1 MSKRIFTPE
10 QIQEMIDYYLAPHTL
25 VETEKF
31 FKYDHRLLKKLL
43 LANGVQLHSKE
54 FLRKSANEKL
64 SELAIQGRGQEII
77 DFYLAPNLGK
87 DTCKKFNICQ
97 EALTRL
103 LEKNNIPKHSNETV
117 NQLRSIQFTFEQE
130 QEIINYYLIPKSQNQ
145 TAIHFNINRMLLKR
159 ILKKYNIPLHSDKLI
174 RQLQAQE
181 AEKTNW
187 ERYGYKS
194 PVQTKEVQD
203 KIKATNLER
212 YGVENVSQAE
222 IIKEKKKQV
231 FQEHYGVDYNFQAKE
246 IKNKIEQTM
255 WSRYGKKS
263 YTQTEDYIL
272 KTKQTNLEKYG
283 YEYASQSP
291 EGKEKRRRSCQA
303 EYGTDYYFQTK
314 EFKEILKQRYGVY
327 HCSRK
332 RYKYNNETFDSFPE
346 LCFYV
351 YNIVNNKK
359 IIREPCKLVFIF
371 EDKECNYIPD
381 FQVDDQLIEI
391 KGPQFIKEDGSWWN
405 PYGHHLDNLFEAKH
419 QCAIK
424 NNVKILTESE
434 YLFYENWFKQ
444 NFNEEEYRIN

>member
-1 MSKRIFTPE
+1 MSKRIFTLE
-10 QIQEMIDYYLAPHTL
+10 QIQEIIDYYLAPHTL

-31 FKYDHRLLKKLL
+31 FKYDHRSLKKLL

-97 EALTRL
+97 ETLTRL

-145 TAIHFNINRMLLKR
+145 TAIHFNINRNLLKR
-159 ILKKYNIPLHSDKLI
+159 ILKKYNISLHSSELI
-174 RQLQAQE
+174 GQLQAKE

-231 FQEHYGVDYNFQAKE
+231 FQEHYGVDYSFQAKE

-303 EYGTDYYFQTK
+303 EYGTNYYFQTK

-391 KGPQFIKEDGSWWN
+391 KGPQFIKEDGSWRN
-405 PYGHHLDNLFEAKH
+405 PYEHHLDNLFEAKH

-444 NFNEEEYRIN
+444 NFNEEEYRIS